1 MCSRMA
7 ANCAQSC
14 EITEAPRTESKRPSE
29 GPHLSAAHAPDS
41 SSLTQDEICF
51 FHTIFMFLFPLKQF
65 KYTVF
70 WKTRIFFSQTC
81 FSNLDTLQSTSN
93 EAPILEIDPCIYE
106 PFKSKFFPTM
116 YWCTRVYKHK
126 DSQSSSF
133 FHLSNKGKGQWAL
146 TFISFGL
153 LYLKRQSPLYSM
165 HRRYPIRE
173 VIGFQYH

>member
-1 MCSRMA
+1 MRLQTVPSLARSPRHPGWK
-7 ANCAQSC
+7 ANVPA
-14 EITEAPRTESKRPSE
+14 R
-29 GPHLSAAHAPDS
+29 GPTSQQPTPPTPPPWH
-41 SSLTQDEICF
+41 QIRFVFF
-51 FHTIFMFLFPLKQF
+51 FHTTFMFFSHWNSLNILFSEK
-65 KYTVF
+65 
-70 WKTRIFFSQTC
+70 REFFFQTC

-106 PFKSKFFPTM
+106 PFKSKFFPIM
-116 YWCTRVYKHK
+116 YWCTRAYKHK

-133 FHLSNKGKGQWAL
+133 FHLSNKGRGQWAL

-173 VIGFQYH
+173 VVGFQYH